1 MFTKKIVEREV
12 EVTKVVKELRPVTV
26 YESDGVEYT
35 SDDIRI
41 LSNKHRTSE
50 LCNHEFHQICNR
62 HGSGRAQVLAWIQL
76 SDWTKIY
83 NIISQHEKCKK
94 AIETG
99 LTNDE

>member
-1 MFTKKIVEREV
+1 MFIKKLVEREV

-35 SDDIRI
+35 SEDIQI
-41 LSNKHRTSE
+41 LSNKQHAIQ
-50 LCNHEFHQICNR
+50 LCDYEFHKICNR
-62 HGSGRAQVLAWIQL
+62 HGSGRAQVLSHTTIH
-76 SDWTKIY
+76 DWQKIS
-83 NIISQHEKCKK
+83 NIIQQHEKCKK